1 MRRLRLIVIIV
12 FVLAIIVGAGVL
24 AWSLLK
30 PKTAGI
36 YIETSPA
43 SSVTIDGEQVG
54 RTPYNATRDA
64 KEVVVK
70 LIPETI
76 ENPLSPYE
84 VKVTL
89 IPGVKTVIKREF
101 GDSEQTSAGEI
112 VSFEKLGGSE
122 ASMSV
127 VSTPDAAQVAIDGQ
141 IRGFAPYKASSITPG
156 EHSLVVS
163 YEGYESRTI
172 SVKAI
177 EGYRLTAVVKLRP
190 TGEVKA
196 EEKEET
202 PKEEEKKVMVEIS
215 STPTGFLRVRAE
227 PSTAAQEVSRVKPGE
242 RYAFIEE
249 NDTKDWFKIE
259 YEKDKEGWI
268 SSQYAKKVE
277 VSGSATPTPTGK
289 ITPSPT
295 AKTTPT
301 PTPKATPTP
310 TPKPTSTPTPTP

>member
-1 MRRLRLIVIIV
+1 MRKLRLIVIIV
-12 FVLAIIVGAGVL
+12 FVLGILAGAGFL

-30 PKTAGI
+30 PRTAGI

-43 SSVTIDGEQVG
+43 SSVSIEGEQVG
-54 RTPYNATRDA
+54 RTPYDATRNA
-64 KEVVVK
+64 AEIVVK
-70 LIPETI
+70 LIPETLDK
-76 ENPLSPYE
+76 PLSPFE

-89 IPGVKTVIKREF
+89 TPGVKTVIKREF
-101 GDSEQTSAGEI
+101 GDSEETSAGEI

-127 VSTPDAAQVAIDGQ
+127 VSIPDAAQIAIDGQ

-177 EGYRLTAVVKLRP
+177 EGFRLTAVVKLRP

-196 EEKEET
+196 EEEEEE

-215 STPTGFLRVRAE
+215 STPTGFLRVRQE
-227 PSTAAQEVSRVKPGE
+227 PSTAAEELAQVKPGE

-249 NDTKDWFKIE
+249 NETKDWFKIE
-259 YEKDKEGWI
+259 YEKGKEGWV
-268 SSQYAKKVE
+268 SSQYAKRVE
-277 VSGSATPTPTGK
+277 VSESATPTPTSK
-289 ITPSPT
+289 L
-295 AKTTPT
+295 TPT
-301 PTPKATPTP
+301 PTPKATPKPTATV
-310 TPKPTSTPTPTP
+310 TPKPTATPTP